1 MSLTPEMFEFRRMR
15 MPLVRPFRTSF
26 GTETVR
32 EVMIVKVVTDV
43 GVGWGECSIESEPL
57 YLSEFLDAADPV
69 FSDHLAPRL
78 FAHGSLRAADVASIL
93 EPVKGHRMAKA
104 ALEMAL
110 LDAQLRADGVSFSD
124 SIGSTRAA
132 VQVGVSVGI
141 TDTIDELVG
150 VVAGYVTDGYTRVKL
165 KIEPGFDIEPVR
177 RVREANPALM
187 LQVDANTAYSMAD
200 IDLLAQL
207 DEFDLLMI
215 EQPFGEDDLVGHA
228 ALIERIS
235 TPVCLDEAIH
245 SIDHVRT
252 ALALGAADIINIKP
266 ARVGGY
272 LAAVEIHDLC
282 RAAGIPVW
290 CGGMLETGIG
300 RAANLAL
307 ASLPGFTLPGDI
319 SATDRYWARD
329 ITRPFVLDGGVID
342 VPTGP
347 GFGVEVDEDF
357 VDSITFE
364 RREITR
370 REQSARRD
378 HR

>member
-1 MSLTPEMFEFRRMR
+1 MDLAPLTAEMFELRRLR

-26 GTETVR
+26 GTETIR
-32 EVMIVKVVTDV
+32 EVMIVKAVTDL
-43 GVGWGECSIESEPL
+43 GIGWAECSIESEPL

-78 FAHGSLRAADVASIL
+78 FTHGPLRAEQVASIL
-93 EPVKGHRMAKA
+93 APVKGHRMAKA

-110 LDAQLRADGVSFSD
+110 LDAQLRAADVSFHD
-124 SIGSTRAA
+124 SLGSTRSS
-132 VQVGVSVGI
+132 VPVGVSVGI
-141 TDTIDELVG
+141 TTTVDELVDL
-150 VVAGYVTDGYTRVKL
+150 VAGYVAAGYTRVKL

-177 RVREANPALM
+177 RVREANPDLM

-200 IDLLAQL
+200 VDLLAQL
-207 DEFDLLMI
+207 DAFDLALI

-245 SIDHVRT
+245 SIDHVRS
-252 ALALGAADIINIKP
+252 ALALHAADIINIKP

-282 RAAGIPVW
+282 LAAGVAVW

-319 SATDRYWARD
+319 SATDRYWTRD
-329 ITRPFVLDGGVID
+329 ITRPFVLEDGQIA

-347 GFGVEVDEDF
+347 GFGVEVEVDF
-357 VDSITFE
+357 IDSITFE
-364 RREITR
+364 RREIR
-370 REQSARRD
+370 PA
-378 HR
+378 